1 MNITYEPKK
10 IIVTIDDVDY
20 EVAERT
26 VATDKLLQE
35 HNEKIGTMTNFEAN
49 YDLVKILL
57 GAEAAKKIFPNGDK
71 ENVTRSYVIARGVDD
86 AYQAEY
92 QEIRD
97 KEMDETLAKLDG
109 FSSRARPVI
118 EMIDRTTTRKSKR

>member
-1 MNITYEPKK
+1 MNISYEPKK

-26 VATDKLLQE
+26 VETDKKLME
-35 HNEKIGTMTNFEAN
+35 HNDRIASMSNFEAN

-57 GAEAAKKIFPNGDK
+57 GADAAKKIFPNGDK
-71 ENVTRSYVIARGVDD
+71 ENVTRSYMIARGVDE

-92 QEIRD
+92 QEIKD
-97 KEMDETLAKLDG
+97 KELEATLSKLDNL
-109 FSSRARPVI
+109 SSRAKPMV
-118 EMIDRTTTRKSKR
+118 EMIDRASVRKNKR

>member
-1 MNITYEPKK
+1 MNINYEPKK

-26 VATDKLLQE
+26 AEVDKKLQE
-35 HNEKIGTMTNFEAN
+35 HNEKIATMTNFDAN

-57 GAEAAKKIFPNGDK
+57 GADAAKKIFPNGDK
-71 ENVTRSYVIARGVDD
+71 ENVTRSYIIARGVDD

-92 QEIRD
+92 QEIKD
-97 KEMDETLAKLDG
+97 KELEETLAKLDK
-109 FSSRARPVI
+109 FSSRARPVV
-118 EMIDRTTTRKSKR
+118 EMIDRTSARKTKR